1 MEPSPVETQD
11 IPLPLRGKTVSR
23 CIVDAAFAI
32 DFIEEGRRST
42 IRIEGRFLLRER
54 GEDMPLAAGRVEDMG
69 KALVL
74 IGKTV
79 SKALARGT
87 GALEVTFD
95 DGTELSVPPNPSI
108 DAWEFAGPDRSIVG
122 SLAGGGL
129 STWAKVERAN
139 ARGKP

>member
-1 MEPSPVETQD
+1 MEPPVNAED
-11 IPLPLRGKTVSR
+11 IPLPLRGKTIAR
-23 CIVDAAFAI
+23 CIVDDAFGI

-42 IRIEGRFLLRER
+42 IRIEGRFRFRDRIEELSISP
-54 GEDMPLAAGRVEDMG
+54 GKIEDMG
-69 KALVL
+69 RALVL

-79 SKALARGT
+79 TKAVARGI

-108 DAWEFAGPDRSIVG
+108 EAWEFAGPDKSIVV

-129 STWAKVERAN
+129 STWAKVERMK